1 MCGILDTNCLSEV
14 FGSNRPEIGKRFFD
28 WFYTGN
34 GRLIVGG
41 KLQRELE
48 KGSEGFRKLALELQR
63 AGRMRIIPEKKVD
76 TEAARLDKEGLCTSD
91 DSHVIALARISGAR
105 LLYSNDKDLKKD
117 FGAKSLIDKPRGKV
131 YSTRDENG
139 MLKRYQPNV
148 HGRLLG
154 NRDLCCP

>member
-14 FGSNRPEIGKRFFD
+14 FGANRPEVGERFFD
-28 WFYTGN
+28 WFTTGS

-41 KLQRELE
+41 ELHREFLR
-48 KGSEGFRKLALELQR
+48 GSRGFRKLALELQN
-63 AGRMRIIPEKKVD
+63 AGRMRIISEKKVD
-76 TEAARLDKEGLCTSD
+76 TETDRLDKEGLCTSD
-91 DSHVIALARISGAR
+91 DPHVIALARISGAR

-117 FGAKSLIDKPRGKV
+117 FGTKGLIDKPRGKV

-154 NRDLCCP
+154 NRTLCCP

>member
-14 FGSNRPEIGKRFFD
+14 FGTNRPEIGEKFFD
-28 WFYTGN
+28 WFNTRN

-41 KLQRELE
+41 KLHREIRR
-48 KGSEGFRKLALELQR
+48 GSEGFRKLAYELGL
-63 AGRMRIIPEKKVD
+63 AGRMRVISEEKVNAE
-76 TEAARLDKEGLCTSD
+76 TARLDKEGLCKSD

-105 LLYSNDKDLKKD
+105 LLCSNDNDLQQD
-117 FGAKSLIDKPRGKV
+117 FKNKSLIDRPRGKV

-139 MLKRYQPNV
+139 VFKRYQPNI

-154 NRDLCCP
+154 NRNLCCP